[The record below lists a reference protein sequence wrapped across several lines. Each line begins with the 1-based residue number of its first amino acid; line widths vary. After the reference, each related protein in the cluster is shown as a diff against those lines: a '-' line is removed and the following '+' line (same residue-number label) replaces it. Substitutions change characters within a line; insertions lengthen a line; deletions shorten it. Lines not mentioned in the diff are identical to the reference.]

1 MYKNKASEIRLV
13 CNNNN
18 SDSCS
23 SLKEQAM
30 GALLLTWKQRDQNT
44 LRDWESG
51 LSASCDESDSFVYD

>member
-13 CNNNN
+13 CNNN

-30 GALLLTWKQRDQNT
+30 GALLLTWKQRNQNT

-51 LSASCDESDSFVYD
+51 LSASCDESGSFVYN

>member
-1 MYKNKASEIRLV
+1 MRLV

-30 GALLLTWKQRDQNT
+30 GALLLTWKQRNQNT

-51 LSASCDESDSFVYD
+51 LSASCDESGSFVYN

>member
-1 MYKNKASEIRLV
+1 MRLV

-30 GALLLTWKQRDQNT
+30 GALLLTWKQRNQNT

>member
-1 MYKNKASEIRLV
+1 MRLV
-13 CNNNN
+13 YNNNN
-18 SDSCS
+18 SDSFS

-51 LSASCDESDSFVYD
+51 LLASCDESDSFVYD

>member
-1 MYKNKASEIRLV
+1 MHKNKASEMRLV
-13 CNNNN
+13 CNNN

-30 GALLLTWKQRDQNT
+30 GALLLTWKQRNQNT

-51 LSASCDESDSFVYD
+51 LSASCDESDSFVYN

>member
-1 MYKNKASEIRLV
+1 MRLV

-51 LSASCDESDSFVYD
+51 LSASCDESDFFVYD